1 MIQSKTISEFL
12 SNEYKDFALYTIENR
27 AIPSVI
33 DGFKPSQRK
42 VIYVCN
48 NKWKTGKEKSMKIF
62 QLGGLVA
69 AEAYYHH
76 GSSSLE
82 STIITMAQEFKN
94 SLPLLEEHGQ
104 FGSLR
109 SPVAGAARYI
119 GTKLSDN
126 FKLLY
131 KDFELIEY
139 KEEEGVSIEPHY
151 FLPILPAVLLNGSS
165 GIAVGFATNILNRN
179 PIDVIKACKNVINGR
194 KVTLLKPYNKFFKG
208 DYIQDTEN
216 NKKWYIRGKFNRKN
230 TTTVEIT
237 E

>member
-94 SLPLLEEHGQ
+94 SLPLLEERTFRMSLVCIPCAEMWQRWFRSGQ
-104 FGSLR
+104 RTDMGL
-109 SPVAGAARYI
+109 
-119 GTKLSDN
+119 
-126 FKLLY
+126 
-131 KDFELIEY
+131 
-139 KEEEGVSIEPHY
+139 
-151 FLPILPAVLLNGSS
+151 
-165 GIAVGFATNILNRN
+165 
-179 PIDVIKACKNVINGR
+179 
-194 KVTLLKPYNKFFKG
+194 
-208 DYIQDTEN
+208 
-216 NKKWYIRGKFNRKN
+216 
-230 TTTVEIT
+230 
-237 E
+237 